1 MIREATISPCGK
13 YRYTLYRRWA
23 LGPTAADAKPIL
35 WVMLNPSTAD
45 HRTDDRTIGRC
56 VEFSKRWGH
65 SSLYVANLYAWRTTY
80 PHELRQIDET
90 TARGPENA
98 SYIEYLVGR
107 SALVVCAWG
116 GSVKH
121 LIETRMQLWPVKEAW
136 CLGKTKSGEPLHP
149 LYLRGDTQLQRYI
162 L

>member
-1 MIREATISPCGK
+1 VIREATISRCGK

-23 LGPTAADAKPIL
+23 LGPAAADQKPVL
-35 WVMLNPSTAD
+35 WIMLNPSTAD
-45 HRTDDRTIGRC
+45 HRTDDNTIRRC
-56 VEFSKRWGH
+56 VDFSKRWGY

-80 PHELRQIDET
+80 PHELRLVDDA
-90 TARGPENA
+90 TARGPENQQF
-98 SYIEYLVGR
+98 IEYLVSR

-116 GSVKH
+116 GAVRH
-121 LIETRMQLWPVKEAW
+121 QQATRDQLNCVSEAW
-136 CLGKTKSGEPLHP
+136 CLGKTKNGEPLHP

>member
-23 LGPTAADAKPIL
+23 MGSRAAEAKPIL
-35 WVMLNPSTAD
+35 WIMLNPSTAD

-56 VEFSKRWGH
+56 VEFSNRWGY
-65 SSLYVANLYAWRTTY
+65 SSLFVANLYAWRTTY
-80 PHELRQIDET
+80 PHELRLVDDVI
-90 TARGPENA
+90 ARGPENA
-98 SYIEYLVGR
+98 DYIEYLVRR

-121 LIETRMQLWPVKEAW
+121 LPETRLQLLPVRDAW
-136 CLGKTKSGEPLHP
+136 CLGKTKNGEPLHP